1 MTTKKKRTLLGQKI
15 RRLRQDR
22 ALTQQ
27 EMAAQLGISASYLNL
42 IEHDERPATVSLL
55 LKLAQIFGI
64 DLNTL
69 SDDSER
75 RLAAA
80 LGEVFADAG
89 LADKDI
95 DSDEIARLVT
105 SAPKAARAIADLYR
119 ALRAARDD
127 AQALNIDLSDGRKQ
141 RVVLPTEEARDFFES
156 RANHFP
162 AIEAAAETLGLAPD
176 SEIGRALADRLTRR
190 HAIAVELRPA
200 DRMDGALRRFDA
212 RNRVLSLSEVLPLAS
227 RHFHL
232 AYQLGLLEG
241 RDAIADAVR
250 GGGLSTPEGEML
262 CRVGLANYFA
272 GAVLMPYAPF
282 LAAAEAAR
290 YDVEPLMH
298 RFGVS
303 FEQAAHRLST
313 LNRPGKAGIPFF
325 FARADIA
332 GNISKRFSA
341 AGFHFSRYG
350 GACSKETPKRCI

>member
-176 SEIGRALADRLTRR
+176 SEIGRAHGRGAAPLRCAQPGAQPVRGAAAGEPAFPLGIPARPVGGTRR
-190 HAIAVELRPA
+190 DRRCGARRRPFDARRRDVVSCRTGELFRGCHADALCAVSRGG
-200 DRMDGALRRFDA
+200 RGGALRR
-212 RNRVLSLSEVLPLAS
+212 RT
-227 RHFHL
+227 
-232 AYQLGLLEG
+232 
-241 RDAIADAVR
+241 ADASFRRFLRAGGAPAVDAEPAGQR
-250 GGGLSTPEGEML
+250 GHPFLLRARRHRRQYQQAVLGGGL
-262 CRVGLANYFA
+262 
-272 GAVLMPYAPF
+272 
-282 LAAAEAAR
+282 
-290 YDVEPLMH
+290 
-298 RFGVS
+298 
-303 FEQAAHRLST
+303 
-313 LNRPGKAGIPFF
+313 PFF
-325 FARADIA
+325 ALWRRLPALH
-332 GNISKRFSA
+332 R
-341 AGFHFSRYG
+341 
-350 GACSKETPKRCI
+350 P

>member
-64 DLNTL
+64 GEDL
-69 SDDSER
+69 
-75 RLAAA
+75 AQGG
-80 LGEVFADAG
+80 GEVFADAG

-141 RVVLPTEEARDFFES
+141 RVVLPTEEARDFLES

-162 AIEAAAETLGLAPD
+162 ALEAAAETLGLAPD

-232 AYQLGLLEG
+232 AY
-241 RDAIADAVR
+241 
-250 GGGLSTPEGEML
+250 P
-262 CRVGLANYFA
+262 
-272 GAVLMPYAPF
+272 
-282 LAAAEAAR
+282 
-290 YDVEPLMH
+290 
-298 RFGVS
+298 
-303 FEQAAHRLST
+303 
-313 LNRPGKAGIPFF
+313 
-325 FARADIA
+325 
-332 GNISKRFSA
+332 
-341 AGFHFSRYG
+341 
-350 GACSKETPKRCI
+350 

>member
-55 LKLAQIFGI
+55 LKLAQAFGI

-105 SAPKAARAIADLYR
+105 SAPKAARAIAD
-119 ALRAARDD
+119 
-127 AQALNIDLSDGRKQ
+127 
-141 RVVLPTEEARDFFES
+141 
-156 RANHFP
+156 
-162 AIEAAAETLGLAPD
+162 
-176 SEIGRALADRLTRR
+176 
-190 HAIAVELRPA
+190 
-200 DRMDGALRRFDA
+200 
-212 RNRVLSLSEVLPLAS
+212 
-227 RHFHL
+227 
-232 AYQLGLLEG
+232 
-241 RDAIADAVR
+241 AVR

-272 GAVLMPYAPF
+272 GATLMPYAPF

-303 FEQAAHRLST
+303 VEHAARRLST
-313 LNRPGKAGIPFF
+313 LNRPGNAGIPFF

-341 AGFHFSRYG
+341 AD
-350 GACSKETPKRCI
+350 E